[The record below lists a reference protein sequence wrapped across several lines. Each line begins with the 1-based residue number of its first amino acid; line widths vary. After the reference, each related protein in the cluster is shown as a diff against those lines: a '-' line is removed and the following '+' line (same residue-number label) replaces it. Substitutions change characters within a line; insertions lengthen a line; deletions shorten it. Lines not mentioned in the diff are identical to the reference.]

1 MFLKSSSSF
10 KSPGCLECIH
20 DRGLTASWRA
30 CCSPPPPPPQFESRL
45 SSAATSATSVKP
57 ELAKASSAAVV
68 V

>member
-30 CCSPPPPPPQFESRL
+30 CCSPPPPPQFESRL